1 MEAEN
6 SLTITKQIS
15 DELFFEE
22 EARRLRQIFV
32 GARDADQLR
41 YLRGVLQ
48 RMKTMM
54 QALELPWDKLVP
66 ILFRHYAV
74 YMLHPDPEVSSKKNY
89 RSIAMLLDKMNYM
102 AQNKSLLHN
111 TALFFESQI
120 ADIDK
125 LMAQNKENSVKHEE
139 ETKVELT

>member
-22 EARRLRQIFV
+22 EARRLREIFV
-32 GARDADQLR
+32 GARDANQLR

-48 RMKTMM
+48 TMKEMM
-54 QALELPWDKLVP
+54 QNLELPWDSLIP
-66 ILFRHYAV
+66 ILFRNYAV
-74 YMLHPDPEVSSKKNY
+74 YMLHPDPEVSNKKTY
-89 RSIAMLLDKMNYM
+89 RSVTMLIERMNYM
-102 AQNKSLLHN
+102 AQHKDLLHH
-111 TALFFESQI
+111 TALFLESQI

-125 LMAQNKENSVKHEE
+125 LMAKSDEDTKTEE
-139 ETKVELT
+139 IVAKTE